1 MGKVLFH
8 GNRKKEKGITLV
20 ETIIAIGVIV
30 IVSLATVS
38 IAVYSS
44 TILSNT
50 RVKEFFARE
59 TNTLADF
66 YLTYDTR
73 EKFATAVKAYTGC
86 TITGS
91 TNSTFYYDGAFRII
105 SAEANKSF
113 YLVLDFETSAE
124 TGVVTLSM
132 NAFKAN
138 GSKILSKEVV
148 K

>member
-66 YLTYDTR
+66 YLTYDTE
-73 EKFATAVKAYTGC
+73 EKFTKAVKAYTGREEF
-86 TITGS
+86 TGY
-91 TNSTFYYDGAFRII
+91 TNSTFYYDGAFRI
-105 SAEANKSF
+105 SAEENKSF
-113 YLVLDFETSAE
+113 YLVLDFETNPE
-124 TGVVTLSM
+124 TLSM
-132 NAFKAN
+132 NVFKAN
-138 GSKILSKEVV
+138 GSKILSKEVA

>member
-66 YLTYDTR
+66 YLTYDTE
-73 EKFATAVKAYTGC
+73 EKFATAVRAYTGR
-86 TITGS
+86 TEEEFTGY
-91 TNSTFYYDGAFRII
+91 TNSTFYYDGAFRI
-105 SAEANKSF
+105 STEGNKSF
-113 YLVLDFETSAE
+113 YLVLDFETNP
-124 TGVVTLSM
+124 GTLSM

-138 GSKILSKEVV
+138 GSKVLSKEVA

>member
-44 TILSNT
+44 TVLSNT

-66 YLTYDTR
+66 YLTYD
-73 EKFATAVKAYTGC
+73 EGKFATAVKAYTGR
-86 TITGS
+86 TITGY
-91 TNSTFYYDGAFRII
+91 TDSTFYYDGAFRV
-105 SAEANKSF
+105 SDKEKKSF
-113 YLVLDFETSAE
+113 YLVLDFGTSAE
-124 TGVVTLSM
+124 TLSM
-132 NAFKAN
+132 NVFKAN
-138 GSKILSKEVV
+138 GSKILSKEVA

>member
-66 YLTYDTR
+66 YLTYDT
-73 EKFATAVKAYTGC
+73 EAKFATAVNAYTGREF
-86 TITGS
+86 TGYS
-91 TNSTFYYDGAFRII
+91 DSTFYYDGAFRV
-105 SAEANKSF
+105 SDEEKKSF
-113 YLVLDFETSAE
+113 YLVLDFETNAE

-132 NAFKAN
+132 DAFKAN
-138 GSKILSKEVV
+138 GSKILSKEVA

>member
-44 TILSNT
+44 TVLSNT

-66 YLTYDTR
+66 YLTYN
-73 EKFATAVKAYTGC
+73 EENFPKAVSAYTGR
-86 TITGS
+86 TITGY
-91 TNSTFYYDGAFRII
+91 TDTTFYYDGAFRV
-105 SAEANKSF
+105 STEANKSF

-124 TGVVTLSM
+124 TLSM
-132 NAFKAN
+132 NVFKAN
-138 GSKILSKEVV
+138 GSKILSKEVA

>member
-66 YLTYDTR
+66 YLTYDTDV
-73 EKFATAVKAYTGC
+73 KFATAVSAYTGRAF
-86 TITGS
+86 TGY
-91 TNSTFYYDGAFRII
+91 TNSTFYYDGAFRI
-105 SAEANKSF
+105 STEGNKSF
-113 YLVLDFETSAE
+113 YLVLDFETNP
-124 TGVVTLSM
+124 GTLSM

-138 GSKILSKEVV
+138 GSKVLSKEVA

>member
-66 YLTYDTR
+66 YLTYDTE
-73 EKFATAVKAYTGC
+73 EKFATAVRAYTGR
-86 TITGS
+86 TEEEFTGY
-91 TNSTFYYDGAFRII
+91 TNSTFYYDGAFRI
-105 SAEANKSF
+105 SAEENKSF
-113 YLVLDFETSAE
+113 YLVLDFETNP
-124 TGVVTLSM
+124 GTLSM

-138 GSKILSKEVV
+138 GSKILSKEVA